1 LSADKVVAVDG
12 LSVRYPGPV
21 VALDRVAL
29 GTEEGR
35 CLGIIGES
43 GSGKSTLARV
53 LMGIADGA
61 DVAGSAMVCG
71 EQVVGL
77 GAEGWRRLRWRRV
90 AMAFQATGAL
100 NPAMELGDQ
109 IAEPLQ
115 FHRGMS
121 RREAGHRA
129 QGLLEE
135 VGLGAWA
142 ANRLPGELSGGQRRL
157 GLIATALAC
166 DPEVLIL
173 DEPTSGLDPV
183 ARRTII
189 RLLRQQKEQKGMTQ
203 VVLSHDI
210 DFVRQVADDVAV
222 LYRGWVAEH
231 GPARAIIDSPA
242 HPYSWGLLNAV
253 PTITTLRELR
263 GIRGRLPGVPA
274 GEGCP
279 FADRCTQAVAEC
291 FRERPEPRPT
301 DEGAPGQEVSCL
313 LGGRL
318 ELLAG
323 RGIVK
328 SYGGG
333 GVLGR
338 SETRALDGVDF
349 ELREGEVLG
358 VLGGNGAGKST
369 LALIAARVLQADG
382 GKLMFRGQPA
392 CDLKGEARAAF
403 YREVQLVQQDPFES
417 ISPRFDVR
425 QAVAEPVELL
435 TRLSQA
441 ERDVAVADALRR
453 VRLPVEAE
461 FLRRRPHELSGGQLQ
476 RISIARALAVRPKV
490 LILDEPVAM
499 LDPSEQAE
507 LLHVLKEIQV
517 SGGMAMM
524 LISHDVAVLFRIAD
538 RVAVMDRGR
547 VVEQGS
553 ADAILRAPQ
562 HEFTQLLLAES
573 RWGAEEP
580 DGESGDRVSHGT
592 REARSTLERSQ
603 P

>member
-1 LSADKVVAVDG
+1 MNEAAGIVTDG

-21 VALDRVAL
+21 AALDRVAL
-29 GTEEGR
+29 CAREGR

-43 GSGKSTLARV
+43 GSGKSTLAKV

-61 DVAGSAMVCG
+61 DVAGSALVCG

-100 NPAMELGDQ
+100 NPAMQLGDQ

-115 FHRGMS
+115 VHRGMPRS
-121 RREAGHRA
+121 EAGQRA
-129 QGLLEE
+129 QELLEE

-142 ANRLPGELSGGQRRL
+142 ASRLPGQLSGGQRRL

-183 ARRTII
+183 ARRTVVQ
-189 RLLRQQKEQKGMTQ
+189 LLRQLQQQKGMTQ

-210 DFVRQVADDVAV
+210 DLIRQVADDVAV
-222 LYRGWVAEH
+222 LYRGWVAER

-263 GIRGRLPGVPA
+263 GIRGKQEGVTPGD
-274 GEGCP
+274 GCP

-291 FRERPEPRPT
+291 SNERPEPRPLH
-301 DEGAPGQEVSCL
+301 EGAPGQEVSCL

-323 RGIVK
+323 KGITK

-333 GVLGR
+333 GPGR
-338 SETRALDGVDF
+338 HETRALDGVDF
-349 ELREGEVLG
+349 QLREGEVLG
-358 VLGGNGAGKST
+358 ILGGNGAGKST
-369 LALIAARVLQADG
+369 LALVAARVLQADG
-382 GKLMFRGQPA
+382 GTLTFRGQPA
-392 CDLKGEARAAF
+392 GGLKGDARAAF
-403 YREVQLVQQDPFES
+403 HREVQLVQQDPFES
-417 ISPRFDVR
+417 ISPRFDV
-425 QAVAEPVELL
+425 QEAVAEPVRLL
-435 TRLSQA
+435 TSFSEA
-441 ERDVAVADALRR
+441 ERREAVLDALRR
-453 VRLPVEAE
+453 VRLPVDAG

-490 LILDEPVAM
+490 LVLDEPVAM

-507 LLHVLKEIQV
+507 LLHLLKEIQV
-517 SGGMAMM
+517 NAGMAML

-547 VVEQGS
+547 VVEHGP

-562 HEFTQLLLAES
+562 HEFTQLLLAET
-573 RWGAEEP
+573 RWGPNGP
-580 DGESGDRVSHGT
+580 DRESGD
-592 REARSTLERSQ
+592 
-603 P
+603 